1 MIIKVRNRILLCLTM
16 LSITILVASALFAGI
31 KIYYGINDF
40 PYDFSVKVSK
50 LFFLTPTVY
59 STISSVFILLIYVI
73 TSLFYISVQFE
84 KTQSSEIIYFSL
96 FLFSLLF
103 EFVRIFIPCL
113 NLYDSYSRIT
123 SIMSRRVLF
132 SHVLS
137 PLSLLYISIQNL
149 PEHRQNVERNLTIL
163 LIISAM
169 ISVTV
174 PLDSEKMTLTCRLKF
189 GFEREFLIFWGLF
202 TLITFISLLQNNFS
216 ENSKSKMP
224 LGFLLLAFGYKILC
238 TTPVLISILAGT
250 VLLITGTVIFL
261 KELHKKYLWD

>member
-50 LFFLTPTVY
+50 FFFLTPTVY

-123 SIMSRRVLF
+123 SIISRLVLF

-174 PLDSEKMTLTCRLKF
+174 PLDSKEMTLTCRLKF
-189 GFEREFLIFWGLF
+189 GFESEFLIFWGLF

>member
-40 PYDFSVKVSK
+40 PYDFSVKISK
-50 LFFLTPTVY
+50 FFFLTPTVY

-123 SIMSRRVLF
+123 SIISRLVLF

-250 VLLITGTVIFL
+250 VFLITGTVIFL

>member
-50 LFFLTPTVY
+50 FFFLTPTVY

-73 TSLFYISVQFE
+73 TTLFYISVQFE

-123 SIMSRRVLF
+123 SIISRLVLF

>member
-50 LFFLTPTVY
+50 FFFLTPTVY

-73 TSLFYISVQFE
+73 TTLFYISVQFE

-123 SIMSRRVLF
+123 SIISRLVLF

-174 PLDSEKMTLTCRLKF
+174 PLDSEEMTLTCRLKF
-189 GFEREFLIFWGLF
+189 GFESEFLIFWGLF

>member
-16 LSITILVASALFAGI
+16 LSITILVASAFFTGI
-31 KIYYGINDF
+31 KIYHGINDF
-40 PYDFSVKVSK
+40 PASFSVKISNF
-50 LFFLTPTVY
+50 FFLTPTVY
-59 STISSVFILLIYVI
+59 STISSVFIMLIYVI

-96 FLFSLLF
+96 FLFSILF
-103 EFVRIFIPCL
+103 EFVRIFVPCL
-113 NLYDSYSRIT
+113 NLYDSYSKIT
-123 SIMSRRVLF
+123 SVISRLVLF

-163 LIISAM
+163 LIISAL
-169 ISVTV
+169 IAVTV
-174 PLDSEKMTLTCRLKF
+174 PLESEKMTVTCRLKF
-189 GFEREFLIFWGLF
+189 GFEKQFLIFWGLF
-202 TLITFISLLQNNFS
+202 TLITFISILQNNFS

-224 LGFLLLAFGYKILC
+224 LGFLLLAVGYKILC

>member
-40 PYDFSVKVSK
+40 PYDFSVKISK
-50 LFFLTPTVY
+50 FFFLTPTVY

-123 SIMSRRVLF
+123 SIISRLVLF

-189 GFEREFLIFWGLF
+189 GFEMEFLIFWVLF

>member
-50 LFFLTPTVY
+50 FFFLTPTVY

-123 SIMSRRVLF
+123 SIISRLVLF

-189 GFEREFLIFWGLF
+189 GFESEFLIFWGLF

-261 KELHKKYLWD
+261 KEDRKSVV